1 MAVTLYAGALTA
13 RDTVLNSLGRGRT
26 REEGDDD
33 LIMASVNYATAEMER
48 ITNRR
53 LAARDYTGTT
63 RLRIDG
69 DGDHYLRLSEY
80 PVNSLTSAVS
90 VDDSGIETAL
100 DLTGMRLLSDSGRVF
115 LPWMVVPEGTSNI
128 LVVCNAGYAS
138 TDPARYDLERLCLRL
153 SAVIYQDLKKQS
165 GRVTDATLLSATS
178 RIPDFVMPAD
188 IANGLKAYMRM
199 W

>member
-1 MAVTLYAGALTA
+1 MAVTLYASALTA
-13 RDTVLNSLGRGRT
+13 RDTVLASLGRGRA

-48 ITNRR
+48 ITGRR
-53 LAARDYTGTT
+53 LAARDYTSAT

-80 PVNSLTSAVS
+80 PVNTVTSAAS
-90 VDDSGIETAL
+90 VDENGVETAL
-100 DLTGMRLLSDSGRVF
+100 DLTGKRLLNDSGRVF
-115 LPWMVVPEGTSNI
+115 LPWQTVPEGVGNI
-128 LVVCNAGYAS
+128 LVTCNAGYAS
-138 TDPARYDLERLCLRL
+138 TDPARYDLERICLRL
-153 SAVIYQDLKKQS
+153 SAVIYQDLKKQA

-178 RIPDFVMPAD
+178 RIPDFEMPAD
-188 IANGLKAYMRM
+188 IANGLKAYARM